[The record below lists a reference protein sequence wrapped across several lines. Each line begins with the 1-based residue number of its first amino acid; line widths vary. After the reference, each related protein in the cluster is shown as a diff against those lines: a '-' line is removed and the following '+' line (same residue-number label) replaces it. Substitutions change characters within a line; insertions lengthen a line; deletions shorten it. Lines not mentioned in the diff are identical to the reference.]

1 MKNRTW
7 VMAVALA
14 MAGTQGNCLAASSHA
29 WDDSALPVDQRA
41 AQLVDAMTL
50 QQQISLL
57 HPQNGASLAS
67 LGIPLPPSIPEW
79 MRQPKPAGAIGSAGF
94 VAAMPDLGMPSL
106 QESDAGL
113 GVANIGYQRPGDQST
128 ALPSGLA
135 LAASFDRA
143 MARQVGVALGAE
155 AHAKGFNV
163 QLAGGINLTRD
174 PRGGRNFEYAGEDPL
189 LAGLMVGE
197 QVAGIQSRHVVSTVK
212 HFALNDQETG
222 RAVLDARIDEAA
234 LRESDLLA
242 FQIAI
247 ELGQPGAVMCS
258 YNKINGKY
266 ACENDFLLN
275 HVLKGEWKFPG
286 WVMSDW
292 GAAHGLKSSVDA
304 GLDQQSPQGGDPD
317 YFAGLQA
324 AVEKGEIP
332 RARVREMAYRI
343 VHSLFVVGAMDDPA
357 QPGGFIDKEAHA
369 ALMQKAAEAG
379 AVLLKNDGLLPLAS
393 SVKSVAII
401 GGHAD
406 VGVLSGG
413 GSSQVQPY
421 GGVFRDARGQK
432 GVAAF
437 LAPIYGLSSPLKA
450 LQALRP
456 GISIAYDDG
465 SDPQRAAA
473 VAAKADVALVFAVK
487 PQIESLDAPDLSLPD
502 NQDILITAVAKANPK
517 TAVVLETGN
526 PVAMPWLGQVHAVLE
541 AWYPGQRGGEAI
553 AALLDGKVAPSGRLP
568 ITFPAALA
576 QLPRSSIPGFDPA
589 KQVPFDMAGKPEP
602 FALDQNEGSDVGY
615 RWFEKQSATPLF
627 PFGYGLT
634 YTHFDYS
641 HLHVKAGDR
650 LKVVFKLRNTGKR
663 AGVEVAQLYAAP
675 PGRTHRLVGWARVEL
690 KPGETRT
697 VSIAADPRLLASYD
711 LASARWGR
719 AAGSF
724 DVYVGTAA
732 GRPQLQ
738 GKAALDAAP

>member
-1 MKNRTW
+1 
-7 VMAVALA
+7 
-14 MAGTQGNCLAASSHA
+14 
-29 WDDSALPVDQRA
+29 
-41 AQLVDAMTL
+41 
-50 QQQISLL
+50 
-57 HPQNGASLAS
+57 
-67 LGIPLPPSIPEW
+67 
-79 MRQPKPAGAIGSAGF
+79 MRQPKPAGAIGSAGY
-94 VAAMPDLGMPSL
+94 VAAMPTLGMPSL

-135 LAASFDRA
+135 MAASFDRS
-143 MARQVGVALGAE
+143 MARQIGVALGSE

-163 QLAGGINLTRD
+163 QLAGGVNLARD
-174 PRGGRNFEYAGEDPL
+174 PRNGRNFEYAGEDPL

-197 QVAGIQSRHVVSTVK
+197 QVAGIQSRHLVSTVK

-222 RAVLDARIDEAA
+222 RTVLDARIDEAA

-247 ELGQPGAVMCS
+247 ELGQPGSVMCS
-258 YNKINGKY
+258 YNKVNG
-266 ACENDFLLN
+266 AFGCENDFLLS

-292 GAAHGLKSSVDA
+292 GAVHDLKSAVNA
-304 GLDQQSPQGGDPD
+304 GLDQQSPQDGDPD
-317 YFAGLQA
+317 YFAGLEA

-332 RARVREMAYRI
+332 RAKVRDMVYRI
-343 VHSLFVVGAMDDPA
+343 VRALFAVQALDDPA
-357 QPGGFIDKEAHA
+357 QPGGVIDKEAHA
-369 ALMQKAAEAG
+369 DLMQKAEEAG
-379 AVLLKNDGLLPLAS
+379 AVLLKNEGLLPLAR
-393 SVKSVAII
+393 SVKSIAII

-406 VGVLSGG
+406 IGVLSGG

-456 GISIAYDDG
+456 GVSVVYDDG

-473 VAAKADVALVFAVK
+473 VAASADVALVFAVK

-502 NQDILITAVAKANPK
+502 NQDALIAAVAKANHK

-526 PVAMPWLGQVHAVLE
+526 PVAMPWLDQVTAVLE

-553 AALLDGKVAPSGRLP
+553 AALLDGKTAPSGRLP
-568 ITFPAALA
+568 MTFPVVAA
-576 QLPRSSIPGFDPA
+576 QLPHPAIVGFDPA
-589 KQVPFDMAGKPEP
+589 KQVPFDMAGKPAP
-602 FALDQNEGSDVGY
+602 FAVDQVEGSDVGY
-615 RWFEKQSATPLF
+615 RWFEKQSTTPLF

-641 HLHVKAGDR
+641 HLQVKAGHG
-650 LKVVFKLRNTGKR
+650 LEVVFKLRNTGKR
-663 AGVEVAQLYAAP
+663 EGVEVAQLYAAP
-675 PGRTHRLVGWARVEL
+675 PGRTHRLVGWARVAL

-697 VSIAADPRLLASYD
+697 VSITADPRLLASYD
-711 LASARWGR
+711 LASARWAR
-719 AAGSF
+719 AAGAF

-732 GRPQLQ
+732 AHPQLQ
-738 GKAALDAAP
+738 ARAALDAAP

>member
-1 MKNRTW
+1 MKNRKR
-7 VMAVALA
+7 MLAVALA
-14 MAGTQGNCLAASSHA
+14 IAVAQGSCLAAEGHA
-29 WDDSALPVDQRA
+29 WDEHALSADQRA
-41 AQLVDAMTL
+41 AQLVDAMSL

-57 HPQNGASLAS
+57 HPLNGASLAS
-67 LGIPLPPSIPEW
+67 LGVPLPPSIPDW

-94 VAAMPDLGMPSL
+94 VAAMPTLGMPSL

-135 LAASFDRA
+135 TAASFDRS
-143 MARQVGVALGAE
+143 MARQIGVALGSE

-163 QLAGGINLTRD
+163 QLAGGVNLARD
-174 PRGGRNFEYAGEDPL
+174 PRNGRNFEYAGEDPL

-197 QVAGIQSRHVVSTVK
+197 QVAGIQSQHVVSTVK

-247 ELGQPGAVMCS
+247 ELGQPGSVMCS
-258 YNKINGKY
+258 YNKVNGSFG
-266 ACENDFLLN
+266 CENDFLLS

-292 GAAHGLKSSVDA
+292 GAVHDLKSAVNA

-317 YFAGLQA
+317 YFAGLES

-332 RARVREMAYRI
+332 RAKVRDMAYRI
-343 VHSLFVVGAMDDPA
+343 VRALFAVHALDDPA
-357 QPGGFIDKEAHA
+357 QPGGVIDKEAHA
-369 ALMQKAAEAG
+369 ALMQKAEEAG
-379 AVLLKNDGLLPLAS
+379 AVLLKNEGLLPLAR

-456 GISIAYDDG
+456 DVSVVYDDG

-473 VAAKADVALVFAVK
+473 VAAKADVAIVFAVK

-502 NQDILITAVAKANPK
+502 NQDGLIAAVAKANSK

-526 PVAMPWLGQVHAVLE
+526 PVAMPWLDQVSAVLE

-553 AALLDGKVAPSGRLP
+553 AALLDGKTSPSGRLP
-568 ITFPAALA
+568 MTFPVVAA
-576 QLPRSSIPGFDPA
+576 QLPHPSIVGFDPA
-589 KQVPFDMAGKPEP
+589 KQVPFDMAGKPAP
-602 FALDQNEGSDVGY
+602 FAVDQVEGSDVGY
-615 RWFEKQSATPLF
+615 RWFEKQSTTPLF

-641 HLHVKAGDR
+641 HLQVKAGHG
-650 LKVVFKLRNTGKR
+650 LEVVFKLRNTGKR
-663 AGVEVAQLYAAP
+663 DGVEVAQLYAAP
-675 PGRTHRLVGWARVEL
+675 PGRTHRLVGWARVAL

-697 VSIAADPRLLASYD
+697 VSITADPRLLASYD
-711 LASARWGR
+711 STSARWAR
-719 AAGSF
+719 AAGAF

-732 GRPQLQ
+732 AHPQLQ
-738 GKAALDAAP
+738 ARATLDAAP